1 MRGLPLLTASKSKNM
16 NTLKPIFCAEEL
28 QRGGIYQIDGCL
40 YEYLYPDPYARSDFP
55 KYHFRC
61 LQGQRKKTDIT
72 LNRNT
77 IRKAYLVPGYQAQ
90 RGSTVQNQA
99 IQQSLF

>member
-1 MRGLPLLTASKSKNM
+1 MKI
-16 NTLKPIFCAEEL
+16 LKPIFCAEQL

-40 YEYLYPDPYARSDFP
+40 YEYLYPDPYARSDHP
-55 KYHFRC
+55 RYEFRC
-61 LQGQRKKTDIT
+61 LQGQRKKADVV
-72 LNRNT
+72 LNKNT

-90 RGSTVQNQA
+90 RGSTVQGEA

>member
-1 MRGLPLLTASKSKNM
+1 MRRLPLLTASKSKNM

-28 QRGGIYQIDGCL
+28 QRGAVYQVDGCF

-55 KYHFRC
+55 RYQFRC
-61 LQGQRKKTDIT
+61 LQGQRKKADVT
-72 LNRNT
+72 LNKNT

-90 RGSTVQNQA
+90 RGSTVQGDA